1 MERIKLTKRN
11 KFEISWVIMTPIA
24 LIVCYPI
31 GHLSVI
37 IFVGY
42 VIGRSIPK
50 IKKLFKMWLNWMNH
64 DD

>member
-11 KFEISWVIMTPIA
+11 KFEISWVIMTLIA

-31 GHLSVI
+31 GHLSTI
-37 IFVGY
+37 IFVVY